1 MKRWIDKNGEF
12 APDII
17 TVGEWQV
24 VNPTDD
30 HYRAAGY
37 MPYVEPLPSEAECLK
52 CAKEAKIR
60 EIEEYDSSDAVNSLT
75 VNGVKIW
82 YDQTKRIAYMN
93 SVDSAIT
100 CKMTTINL
108 PLGDKVVPVEVEK
121 AKMMLALLQLYADD
135 AFITTEHH
143 KAAVMNLGS
152 EAEVKAY
159 DYKTGYPD
167 KLDFTI
173 K

>member
-1 MKRWIDKNGEF
+1 MKWIDKDGNI
-12 APDII
+12 APEII
-17 TVGEWQV
+17 EVDGFDV
-24 VNPTDD
+24 INPTEE
-30 HYRAAGY
+30 HYRRAGY
-37 MPYVEPLPSEAECLK
+37 MPCVDPLPSEAECLK

-143 KAAVMNLGS
+143 KAAVMALES